1 MGRLRLM
8 PMPLTTIAN
17 PSDIPAVIATD
28 STMDSTTTSTETGTE
43 TSTETGTATST
54 ETSVTT
60 TTTMATVS
68 VIDGNFS
75 KLHLVC
81 NTVQIDYEIYEKILL
96 MMLFELLQDK

>member
-1 MGRLRLM
+1 MGGMLKPNLRLRLM

-28 STMDSTTTSTETGTE
+28 STMDSTTTSTETGTDN
-43 TSTETGTATST
+43 ST

-60 TTTMATVS
+60 ITTTETVS

-75 KLHLVC
+75 KLQSSLRLASSRVSDAC
-81 NTVQIDYEIYEKILL
+81 DDIPK
-96 MMLFELLQDK
+96 LFHVPDAL